1 MDFLMKFD
9 FLQRLFGRTPAE
21 KDNSSVAARDR
32 LQVALVG
39 DRSSVAPRLM
49 DSVRR
54 DLIEVLNRYMEID
67 VQLMTM
73 EIKKE
78 DQAVSLAAMVPVRR
92 IKRQASLPDECFD
105 SGEEVSTET
114 SEEVRR
120 GGHPRKLRREK
131 KRRRRSAENN

>member
-1 MDFLMKFD
+1 MKFD
-9 FLQRLFGRTPAE
+9 FLQRLFGRPPAE
-21 KDNSSVAARDR
+21 KDNSRAAARDR

-39 DRSSVAPRLM
+39 DRSAVAPRLM

-73 EIKKE
+73 EIKKQ

-92 IKRQASLPDECFD
+92 IKRQASLPEECLD
-105 SGEEVSTET
+105 SSMEEVSVET
-114 SEEVRR
+114 SEEARR
-120 GGHPRKLRREK
+120 SGHPRKLKRDK
-131 KRRRRSAENN
+131 KRRRRSSENN

>member
-21 KDNSSVAARDR
+21 KDNSRVAARDR

-73 EIKKE
+73 EIKNENK
-78 DQAVSLAAMVPVRR
+78 AVSLEAMVPVRR
-92 IKRQASLPDECFD
+92 IKRQASLPDECLE
-105 SGEEVSTET
+105 SAEVSAET

-120 GGHPRKLRREK
+120 AGHPRKLKRDK